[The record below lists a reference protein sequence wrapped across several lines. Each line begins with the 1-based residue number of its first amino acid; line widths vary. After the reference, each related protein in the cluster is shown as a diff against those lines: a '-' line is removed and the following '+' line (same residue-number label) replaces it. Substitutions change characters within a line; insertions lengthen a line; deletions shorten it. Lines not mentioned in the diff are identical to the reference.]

1 VRPKRCMGRTEFL
14 TWKTITSEP
23 TVGKGNT
30 IYESEMALF
39 FECMLWC
46 ARKVLDTA
54 DIVRDAIL
62 RHLTW
67 LVLRREPIL
76 LYLSPQL
83 PLLDMPRAKEE

>member
-1 VRPKRCMGRTEFL
+1 MGRTEFL
-14 TWKTITSEP
+14 TWKTITREP

-39 FECMLWC
+39 FECMLSC

-62 RHLTW
+62 RQ
-67 LVLRREPIL
+67 RSE
-76 LYLSPQL
+76 
-83 PLLDMPRAKEE
+83 D